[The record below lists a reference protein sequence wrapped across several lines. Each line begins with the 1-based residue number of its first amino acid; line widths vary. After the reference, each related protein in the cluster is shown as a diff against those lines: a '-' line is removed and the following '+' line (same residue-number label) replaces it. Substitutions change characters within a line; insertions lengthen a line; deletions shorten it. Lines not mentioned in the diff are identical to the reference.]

1 MAGGWVVIE
10 TSPELAM
17 LDALDEGVV
26 AIDDS
31 YSIVFFNRSAE
42 RMFGYS
48 SLELLGRPLDV
59 LLPEAH
65 RAAHRSQVE
74 GFRRDG
80 PTSRKMS
87 QRTEV
92 AGRRKSGETFDAEAS
107 IAKTTI
113 DGRRVLMAVVR
124 DVTRRKKAEAR
135 LRDLEQ
141 RQRTI
146 LETCGDAIVLV
157 DTETGRVIDANSRA
171 GVLFGCDLSELIG
184 VHRDDLHSGA
194 GPRGAAARIRT
205 GAESGPEPGPVA
217 AIRRR
222 DGTLV
227 PVEVTHRV
235 TDIEGR
241 STLVE
246 FVRDIS
252 YHKEREREL
261 VEAREAARLA
271 NESKTRFLANMSH
284 ELRTPLNAVI
294 GMSEMIRDAFWGPLG
309 HPKYAEYAADINDSG
324 RHLLDLINDILD
336 LSRIELDKVPLRDEP
351 IDLGEL
357 VDQCRRTVMSL
368 IRERGLTWSNR
379 MSGAEILLG
388 DRRAVRQM
396 LLNLLSNA
404 IKHTPK
410 GGEVSVI
417 AGPGPNGGLALTVA
431 DTGAGIPADRLS
443 TITEPFNLD
452 IDISVS
458 RQGGA
463 GLGLTITKRL
473 LERHGGELLV
483 DSRVGEGTTV
493 HLMFPDERLR
503 SRDDVSG
510 RRTSAE

>member
-1 MAGGWVVIE
+1 MPVTGGQAVIE

-26 AIDDS
+26 AVDENS
-31 YSIVFFNRSAE
+31 LIVFFNRSAE
-42 RMFGYS
+42 RMFGYA
-48 SLELLGRPLDV
+48 SLELLGQPLEV
-59 LLPEAH
+59 LLPDAR

-74 GFRRDG
+74 GFRRGG

-92 AGRRKSGETFDAEAS
+92 VGRRKCGEIFDAEAS

-124 DVTRRKKAEAR
+124 DVTRRKRAEAR

-141 RQRTI
+141 RQRAI
-146 LETCGDAIVLV
+146 LETCADAIVLI
-157 DTETGRVIDANSRA
+157 DAESGRVIDANSRA
-171 GVLFGCDLSELIG
+171 AVLFDCDLPELTG
-184 VHRDDLHSGA
+184 LHRDDLHA
-194 GPRGAAARIRT
+194 TT
-205 GAESGPEPGPVA
+205 GALGARDGFTGEP

-222 DGTLV
+222 DGELV
-227 PVEVTHRV
+227 PVEVTQRV
-235 TDIEGR
+235 TEIEGR

-252 YHKEREREL
+252 YHKAREREL

-336 LSRIELDKVPLRDEP
+336 LSRIELDKVPLRDEV

-357 VDQCRRTVMSL
+357 VEQCRRTVMSL
-368 IRERGLTWSNR
+368 IRERGLIWSNR
-379 MSGAEILLG
+379 MTGAEILIG

-410 GGEVSVI
+410 GGEVAVA
-417 AGPGPNGGLALTVA
+417 AGPGPNGELAITVA
-431 DTGAGIPADRLS
+431 DSGAGIPTDRLA

-452 IDISVS
+452 TDISVS

-483 DSRVGEGTTV
+483 DSRVGEGTSV
-493 HLMFPDERLR
+493 HLMFPAERAR
-503 SRDDVSG
+503 PSADGSG
-510 RRTSAE
+510 ARPPSG